1 MVWVY
6 EHSLK
11 ALLKSVSTEIFGPV
25 LTVVH
30 AETIEDAIQ
39 LVNNN
44 QCKCCLLMHFNMR
57 SCLIFPADGN
67 GASIFTASGANARL
81 FERTIEAGQLG
92 VNVPIPVP
100 LPAWSWSGNK
110 ASVLGGHSLYGKL

>member
-1 MVWVY
+1 VFAPYIMFDR
-6 EHSLK
+6 K
-11 ALLKSVSTEIFGPV
+11 
-25 LTVVH
+25 
-30 AETIEDAIQ
+30 
-39 LVNNN
+39 
-44 QCKCCLLMHFNMR
+44 R
-57 SCLIFPADGN
+57 SCMNEHADGN

-110 ASVLGGHSLYGKL
+110 GSVLGGHSLYGKL